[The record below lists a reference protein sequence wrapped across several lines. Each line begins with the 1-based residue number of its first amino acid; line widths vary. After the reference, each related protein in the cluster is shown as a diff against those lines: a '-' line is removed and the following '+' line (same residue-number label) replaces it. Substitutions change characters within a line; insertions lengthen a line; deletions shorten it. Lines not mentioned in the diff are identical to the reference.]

1 MPRPTGT
8 RSREDRDAC
17 WKLYLIALPVFFAI
31 DMVWLGLVAKG
42 FYRRQIGFL
51 MRDGFN
57 WPAAVA
63 FYLLFILGL
72 VVFVIAPA
80 MDRDSWLRALGYGA
94 LFGLITYATYDLTNL
109 ATAAR
114 LAAAAD
120 RRGPGLGRDAGGGG
134 LGGHLRDR
142 EPDRGLSGSRWAL
155 QDLSPRP
162 QPSRIQRTLTSPGDG
177 GRRTPAN
184 RPRQDHR
191 REVAAENTTT
201 QPTRLTVGLVE
212 PLSHFKRTGAR

>member
-1 MPRPTGT
+1 MTFKQ
-8 RSREDRDAC
+8 SLL
-17 WKLYLIALPVFFAI
+17 LYLITFAVFFAI

-80 MDRDSWLRALGYGA
+80 MDRSSWLRALGYGA

-109 ATAAR
+109 ATVRDWPLLLTFVDLAWGAT
-114 LAAAAD
+114 LAAAVSVATY
-120 RRGPGLGRDAGGGG
+120 GIA
-134 LGGHLRDR
+134 
-142 EPDRGLSGSRWAL
+142 
-155 QDLSPRP
+155 
-162 QPSRIQRTLTSPGDG
+162 SRIG
-177 GRRTPAN
+177 
-184 RPRQDHR
+184 
-191 REVAAENTTT
+191 V
-201 QPTRLTVGLVE
+201 
-212 PLSHFKRTGAR
+212 